1 MWNSHPVKK
10 LLWQVEP
17 PTEAAQFQGIVEGQN
32 EGVLIAASLNQPD
45 EKGRIL
51 LRCLNLSDQ
60 PVKLAAGA
68 VVEDWHRAGED
79 VQEGKLGCKS
89 AG

>member
-1 MWNSHPVKK
+1 M
-10 LLWQVEP
+10 
-17 PTEAAQFQGIVEGQN
+17 EGQN

-60 PVKLAAGA
+60 PVKLTAGA
-68 VVEDWHRAGED
+68 VVGEWHRVGEED
-79 VQEGKLGCKS
+79 VQGVEAWQQEHRKKSHDKESECGKV
-89 AG
+89 